1 MVLNEIL
8 ERNISTFSKEKNDK
22 IIQTINFLVDEF
34 EKNQNQLDLLIDEIE
49 SQPIEDDFFFKNLKK
64 DDYKKRAELLE
75 KNILVIEKRW
85 SELVLILNER
95 FNKKA

>member
-1 MVLNEIL
+1 MILNEIL
-8 ERNISTFSKEKNDK
+8 EKNISTFLKEKNDK

-34 EKNQNQLDLLIDEIE
+34 EKNQSQLDLLISEIE
-49 SQPIEDDFFFKNLKK
+49 NESIEDDFFFKNLKK

-85 SELVLILNER
+85 SELILILNER

>member
-8 ERNISTFSKEKNDK
+8 EKNISTFLKEKNDK

-34 EKNQNQLDLLIDEIE
+34 EKNQSQLDLLISEIE
-49 SQPIEDDFFFKNLKK
+49 NESIEDDFFFKNLKK

-85 SELVLILNER
+85 SELILILNER